1 MVVKCSRNNIYTI
14 LHPQFESRFL
24 GHDFPSSLPL
34 PPSRSPSDRV
44 LLPVQETVHY
54 SLSGDAS
61 DNEWSNLTSAGFG
74 YAHLGPDSRLFMV
87 GMFHELHCLRV
98 LNFAFDRS
106 HKATGDHVHHCLN
119 YLRQMALCSA
129 DVTLEPGD
137 FTKRNFD
144 GSRTGSVHVCR
155 DWSALYDAME
165 ENWVQWEDVDGD
177 DTSARTAASL

>member
-1 MVVKCSRNNIYTI
+1 MQIFKSG
-14 LHPQFESRFL
+14 FL
-24 GHDFPSSLPL
+24 GHDFSSSLPL

-74 YAHLGPDSRLFMV
+74 YAHLGPDSRLF
-87 GMFHELHCLRV
+87 
-98 LNFAFDRS
+98 NFAFDRS
-106 HKATGDHVHHCLN
+106 PMARVDHVHHCLN
-119 YLRQMALCSA
+119 YLRPLCSA

-137 FTKRNFD
+137 FIERNLE

-165 ENWVQWEDVDGD
+165 DNWVQWEDVVGD
-177 DTSARTAASL
+177 DTSARAAASL

>member
-1 MVVKCSRNNIYTI
+1 
-14 LHPQFESRFL
+14 
-24 GHDFPSSLPL
+24 
-34 PPSRSPSDRV
+34 
-44 LLPVQETVHY
+44 
-54 SLSGDAS
+54 
-61 DNEWSNLTSAGFG
+61 
-74 YAHLGPDSRLFMV
+74 MV

-165 ENWVQWEDVDGD
+165 ENWDQWEDVDVTTPVHTPLLFCSTGGILPEIH
-177 DTSARTAASL
+177 SFRG